1 MDDAAPLSPEELRGF
16 AVVAEACAEAFLN
29 EPSAQIVDD
38 VARVA
43 RALGDGRLDGVVAD
57 EALRQRYSER
67 FFVPTGPLYV
77 PLSECSVRGAAEEEG
92 RVRYA
97 PVSGAQADHVL
108 RCYRAVGFDYRA
120 LAGFGPAVGSLRPD
134 SLAAELAFMA
144 FWLARPPKRRGR
156 TRRRPSARRSCCASS
171 PASMRTRGCRRP
183 PACWLPATT
192 TSTPAR
198 PLWPRMR
205 WGRSGHNGAL
215 RSCGSPMLEGADQQ
229 ARGRRPRACFL
240 FAKLHISC
248 RNTENTANRAHNPCK
263 SRILILDL

>member
-1 MDDAAPLSPEELRGF
+1 M
-16 AVVAEACAEAFLN
+16 
-29 EPSAQIVDD
+29 DD

-97 PVSGAQADHVL
+97 PVSGARADHVL

-144 FWLARPPKRRGR
+144 FLARAAAEAAGEDPAASERAAGLLRQF
-156 TRRRPSARRSCCASS
+156 AREHAN
-171 PASMRTRGCRRP
+171 A
-183 PACWLPATT
+183 WLPRA
-192 TSTPAR
+192 AR
-198 PLWPRMR
+198 LLAAGDDDLYARTA
-205 WGRSGHNGAL
+205 AL
-215 RSCGSPMLEGADQQ
+215 AADAVGSIAE
-229 ARGRRPRACFL
+229 
-240 FAKLHISC
+240 
-248 RNTENTANRAHNPCK
+248 
-263 SRILILDL
+263 

>member
-1 MDDAAPLSPEELRGF
+1 MDDAAPLSPEELQGF
-16 AVVAEACAEAFLN
+16 AVIAEACAEAFLN

-67 FFVPTGPLYV
+67 FFVPTSPLYV

-108 RCYRAVGFDYRA
+108 KCYRAVGFDYRA

-144 FWLARPPKRRGR
+144 FFGSRGR
-156 TRRRPSARRSCCASS
+156 
-171 PASMRTRGCRRP
+171 
-183 PACWLPATT
+183 
-192 TSTPAR
+192 
-198 PLWPRMR
+198 
-205 WGRSGHNGAL
+205 RSGGGGPGGVRARVGAAA
-215 RSCGSPMLEGADQQ
+215 PV
-229 ARGRRPRACFL
+229 RPRACERVAAEGRPPAGCRRRRPLRPHGRFGRGCGGVDRRVGRPSR
-240 FAKLHISC
+240 KDSC
-248 RNTENTANRAHNPCK
+248 RRLAA
-263 SRILILDL
+263 

>member
-144 FWLARPPKRRGR
+144 FLARAAAEAAGEDP
-156 TRRRPSARRSCCASS
+156 AASER
-171 PASMRTRGCRRP
+171 A
-183 PACWLPATT
+183 AT

>member
-1 MDDAAPLSPEELRGF
+1 MADPMPIMKDAPKARSPEELRGF

-29 EPSAQIVDD
+29 EPSARIVDD

-97 PVSGAQADHVL
+97 PVSGARADHVL

-144 FWLARPPKRRGR
+144 FLARAAAEAAGEDPAASERASELLRQF
-156 TRRRPSARRSCCASS
+156 AREHAN
-171 PASMRTRGCRRP
+171 A
-183 PACWLPATT
+183 WLPRA
-192 TSTPAR
+192 AR
-198 PLWPRMR
+198 LL
-205 WGRSGHNGAL
+205 AA
-215 RSCGSPMLEGADQQ
+215 GADDLY
-229 ARGRRPRACFL
+229 AR
-240 FAKLHISC
+240 
-248 RNTENTANRAHNPCK
+248 TAALAADAVG
-263 SRILILDL
+263 SIGA

>member
-1 MDDAAPLSPEELRGF
+1 MADPMPIMKDAPKARSPEELRGF

-97 PVSGAQADHVL
+97 PVSGARADHVL
-108 RCYRAVGFDYRA
+108 
-120 LAGFGPAVGSLRPD
+120 
-134 SLAAELAFMA
+134 
-144 FWLARPPKRRGR
+144 
-156 TRRRPSARRSCCASS
+156 
-171 PASMRTRGCRRP
+171 
-183 PACWLPATT
+183 
-192 TSTPAR
+192 
-198 PLWPRMR
+198 
-205 WGRSGHNGAL
+205 
-215 RSCGSPMLEGADQQ
+215 
-229 ARGRRPRACFL
+229 
-240 FAKLHISC
+240 
-248 RNTENTANRAHNPCK
+248 
-263 SRILILDL
+263 

>member
-1 MDDAAPLSPEELRGF
+1 MADPMPIMKDAPKARSPEELQGF

-67 FFVPTGPLYV
+67 FFVPTSPLYV

-108 RCYRAVGFDYRA
+108 KCYRAVGFDYRA

-144 FWLARPPKRRGR
+144 FLARAAAEAAGEDPAASERASELLRQFAREHANAWLPRAARLLAAEGRPPAGCR
-156 TRRRPSARRSCCASS
+156 RRRPLRPHGRFG
-171 PASMRTRGCRRP
+171 RGCGGVDRGIMVLC
-183 PACWLPATT
+183 AA
-192 TSTPAR
+192 A
-198 PLWPRMR
+198 
-205 WGRSGHNGAL
+205 
-215 RSCGSPMLEGADQQ
+215 
-229 ARGRRPRACFL
+229 GRRC
-240 FAKLHISC
+240 
-248 RNTENTANRAHNPCK
+248 
-263 SRILILDL
+263 

>member
-1 MDDAAPLSPEELRGF
+1 MDDAAPLSPEELQGF
-16 AVVAEACAEAFLN
+16 AVIAEACAEAFLN

-108 RCYRAVGFDYRA
+108 KCYRAVGFD
-120 LAGFGPAVGSLRPD
+120 
-134 SLAAELAFMA
+134 
-144 FWLARPPKRRGR
+144 W
-156 TRRRPSARRSCCASS
+156 RRRPLRPHGRFG
-171 PASMRTRGCRRP
+171 RGCGGVDRGIMVLC
-183 PACWLPATT
+183 AA
-192 TSTPAR
+192 A
-198 PLWPRMR
+198 
-205 WGRSGHNGAL
+205 
-215 RSCGSPMLEGADQQ
+215 
-229 ARGRRPRACFL
+229 GRRC
-240 FAKLHISC
+240 
-248 RNTENTANRAHNPCK
+248 
-263 SRILILDL
+263 